1 MFYKLKK
8 SYSCHKKNKLVFCRF
23 IAWISPGLVDAR
35 LVMEILRG
43 KTIKED
49 GLTWLLF
56 NSALKTYFMM
66 SSAPS
71 HTNAQQ
77 TNYPVSYRANAPY
90 SICLHRIVVS

>member
-8 SYSCHKKNKLVFCRF
+8 SYSCHKKINLFF
-23 IAWISPGLVDAR
+23 ADSELVDAR